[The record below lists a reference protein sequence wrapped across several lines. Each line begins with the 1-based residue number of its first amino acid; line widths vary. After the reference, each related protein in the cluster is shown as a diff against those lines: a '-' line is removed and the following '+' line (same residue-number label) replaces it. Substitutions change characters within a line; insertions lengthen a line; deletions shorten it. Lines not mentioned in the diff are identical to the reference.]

1 MSNSS
6 NRIFSHMNSNMAIE
20 QVFKDSEL
28 DVRTKSL
35 FIDGENEPYHISPI
49 NSLDN
54 KPYTQDGISSAEI
67 REVFRLLTKNITAE
81 SEDLQEILNS
91 IDLITETEDDKFLL
105 QSYEKIRL
113 AFPEKSTVT
122 EMGRT
127 YELFKTRLL
136 GVDRRVK
143 SSPLLTEQ
151 LYKTPKI
158 LDNRPIVIE
167 ENNIPEQDPGL
178 TCLFANTTG
187 DPEDEA
193 S

>member
-28 DVRTKSL
+28 DVGTKSL
-35 FIDGENEPYHISPI
+35 FIDGENEPYHISSI

-91 IDLITETEDDKFLL
+91 IDLITETETT
-105 QSYEKIRL
+105 
-113 AFPEKSTVT
+113 STT
-122 EMGRT
+122 EST
-127 YELFKTRLL
+127 Y
-136 GVDRRVK
+136 
-143 SSPLLTEQ
+143 
-151 LYKTPKI
+151 
-158 LDNRPIVIE
+158 
-167 ENNIPEQDPGL
+167 
-178 TCLFANTTG
+178 
-187 DPEDEA
+187 
-193 S
+193 

>member
-28 DVRTKSL
+28 DVGTKSL

-91 IDLITETEDDKFLL
+91 IDLITETETT
-105 QSYEKIRL
+105 
-113 AFPEKSTVT
+113 STT
-122 EMGRT
+122 EST
-127 YELFKTRLL
+127 Y
-136 GVDRRVK
+136 
-143 SSPLLTEQ
+143 
-151 LYKTPKI
+151 
-158 LDNRPIVIE
+158 
-167 ENNIPEQDPGL
+167 
-178 TCLFANTTG
+178 
-187 DPEDEA
+187 
-193 S
+193 